1 MDPDQGL
8 GTGRTGRS
16 RGTGNYNQDIVWGG
30 GKKRKFKLKN
40 RKNGYI
46 EAKKKSHETSIC
58 LMYKADRSFYHH
70 RALSENTT
78 LFQQEVIKKCWEED
92 IYKAMA

>member
-46 EAKKKSHETSIC
+46 EAKKKVMK
-58 LMYKADRSFYHH
+58 LAF
-70 RALSENTT
+70 A
-78 LFQQEVIKKCWEED
+78 
-92 IYKAMA
+92 